1 MEGVKFF
8 FSAVA
13 LLGCTFAGCVTEPHR
28 AIKDSKVS
36 SVREVRFVGTPDNP
50 ELAQKAQAL
59 GNMYFPQI
67 YSTLSE
73 GAQDPPQFGI
83 IFQKDLARRYKSSV
97 RRSTQNMPKMMNY
110 YPSGVAVRGNV
121 YLDAE
126 TFFKEP
132 RRLDGVLLH
141 EMAHLAQR
149 YPWYRRITMPFYWQE
164 GIAEAMISK
173 VNNPQAIETRPCKC
187 TALSPH
193 YISGY
198 SCTAAFL
205 LYMENT
211 YDPELI
217 SRLNRAI
224 RDGSYKDDF
233 FCEATGRTLDQLWS
247 EFLQT
252 NSVRPMAAK
261 INQIYD
267 ALGYRN
273 GKPPRN
279 VKARFRAYLAKEPKG
294 EELIRTLEW
303 ADFDDRKMTDIQ
315 ALITT
320 SVYFAGAGGSIIEAG
335 HLQDQ
340 GRLPGLARG
349 DKGTTFWEPSSM
361 QDLDLREHQSPHEVR
376 ALKEGDRS
384 TYHYQFVRACDDCAW
399 TLDKAWRTDEK
410 GALVEQYAIDRN

>member
-1 MEGVKFF
+1 MEGVKFL

-13 LLGCTFAGCVTEPHR
+13 LLGCTLAGCATGPHR
-28 AIKDSKVS
+28 AVKDLDVP
-36 SVREVRFVGTPDNP
+36 SVREVRFVGTPENP
-50 ELAQKAQAL
+50 ELAQKAQEL
-59 GNMYFPQI
+59 GNQYFPPI
-67 YSTLSE
+67 YSTLNE
-73 GAQDPPQFGI
+73 GAQPPQRFDI

-97 RRSTQNMPKMMNY
+97 SRSTQNMPKMMNY
-110 YPSGVAVRGNV
+110 YPSGVAVKGNV

-132 RRLDGVLLH
+132 GRLDGVLLH

-164 GIAEAMISK
+164 GIAEAMIFK
-173 VNNPQAIETRPCKC
+173 VNPQAVEARPCKC

-205 LYMENT
+205 LYSENT
-211 YDPELI
+211 YDPKLI
-217 SRLNRAI
+217 ERLNRAI
-224 RDGSYKDDF
+224 RDGSYKDEF
-233 FCEATGRTLDQLWS
+233 FYHSTGRTLDQLWS

-252 NSVRPMAAK
+252 SNVRPMAAK
-261 INQIYD
+261 INKIYHE
-267 ALGYRN
+267 LGYRN
-273 GKPPRN
+273 GKPPRQ
-279 VKARFRAYLAKEPKG
+279 VKARFKAYLAKQPNG
-294 EELIRTLEW
+294 EELMRILDW
-303 ADFDDRKMTDIQ
+303 ADFDDRKMKDIQ

-320 SVYFAGAGGSIIEAG
+320 TVYFAGAGGSIIEAG
-335 HLQDQ
+335 HLQEQ
-340 GRLPGLARG
+340 GRLPGLAKG
-349 DKGTTFWEPSSM
+349 DKETTFWEPSSM
-361 QDLDLREHQSPHEVR
+361 HDLDLRDHQSPHEIR

-410 GALVEQYAIDRN
+410 GAVVEQYAIDRN